1 MLIDRQRS
9 LLLIVDVQEKLVP
22 AIHDFAPFLKNAIL
36 MMGAAGR
43 LGVPMQMSEQ
53 YPQGLGHTIPELRT
67 LYHGGSTDGSDGQV
81 FEKTCFSCSEEPGFL
96 PKLAEFERDQIVL
109 IGIEAHICI
118 LQTAIGL
125 QSAGYHPFVVA
136 DAVSSRNS
144 ENCALGLARLRANGI
159 AVVST
164 EMVLFEWLKCSGTG
178 EFREISKLL
187 R

>member
-22 AIHDFAPFLKNAIL
+22 AIHGFASFLKNAIL
-36 MMGAAGR
+36 LMGAAGR
-43 LGVPMQMSEQ
+43 LGVPMRMSEQ
-53 YPQGLGHTIPELRT
+53 YPQGLGRTIPELRG
-67 LYHGGSTDGSDGQV
+67 LYRGGDDRPDGQV

-96 PKLAEFERDQIVL
+96 PELAVTGCDQIVL

-125 QSAGYHPFVVA
+125 QEAGYHPFVVA
-136 DAVSSRNS
+136 DAVSSRTP
-144 ENCALGLARLRANGI
+144 ENCALGLARVRANGV
-159 AVVST
+159 AVVSA
-164 EMVLFEWLKCSGTG
+164 EMVLFEWLKHSGAD
-178 EFREISKLL
+178 EFRELSKLL